1 MRCVLVYI
9 IENNCYLFTLLAAN
23 ISVFFN
29 KLLFV
34 LGGGMGGVFFLGGL
48 AGPLFTNT
56 RLGLGVRGGVG
67 AGLLLGVDFGVSTKA
82 AGIVTVL
89 SDF

>member
-1 MRCVLVYI
+1 MFPVT
-9 IENNCYLFTLLAAN
+9 FTLLLLTDI
-23 ISVFFN
+23 ISPFFN

-34 LGGGMGGVFFLGGL
+34 LGGGIGGVFFLGGL
-48 AGPLFTNT
+48 EGPFEG
-56 RLGLGVRGGVG
+56 LGLGVRGGVG

-82 AGIVTVL
+82 AGMVTVF

>member
-1 MRCVLVYI
+1 M
-9 IENNCYLFTLLAAN
+9 LAAN

-48 AGPLFTNT
+48 AGPLFTLNT

>member
-1 MRCVLVYI
+1 
-9 IENNCYLFTLLAAN
+9 
-23 ISVFFN
+23 
-29 KLLFV
+29 
-34 LGGGMGGVFFLGGL
+34 MGGVFFLGGL
-48 AGPLFTNT
+48 AGPLFTLNT